1 MRLLSAYLFRIW
13 RIGNNYYSEDR
24 ESIYFSYEK
33 LESFSIKAPTV
44 TAYFF

>member
-1 MRLLSAYLFRIW
+1 MLTFSDF
-13 RIGNNYYSEDR
+13 G
-24 ESIYFSYEK
+24 ESVISIILKTERQYILVIK